1 MNSHPKIPDAATR
14 SRNIQKWREVNRQLD
29 ALTLTLD
36 ELIAM
41 VEAHNRQNSLVRH
54 RLGQSLAPTL
64 PETDPG

>member
-1 MNSHPKIPDAATR
+1 M
-14 SRNIQKWREVNRQLD
+14 NRQLD

-41 VEAHNRQNSLVRH
+41 VEAHNRRNPLALH
-54 RLGQSLAPTL
+54 RLGQSLTPTL